1 MAKDLRLEVVT
12 PDSRVLSEDV
22 EYVGAPGIEGE
33 FGIMP
38 NHIPFLSALGV
49 GSLYYKLEGKYYY
62 VFIAGGFAEVSNNKV
77 TILAEIAE
85 KAVDI
90 DLERARRAEQR
101 ARERMQKAEDTIAHV
116 RAQAAL
122 QRAMQRMSCRSTAA
136 SAGTC
141 SM

>member
-12 PDSRVLSEDV
+12 PDRLVLSQEV

-49 GSLYYKLEGKYYY
+49 GSLYFKLDGKYYY

-85 KAVDI
+85 KAEDI

-101 ARERMQKAEDTIAHV
+101 ARERMQKAEDNIAQA

-122 QRAMQRMSCRSTAA
+122 QRAMQRVSCRSTAA
-136 SAGTC
+136 NAGTC
-141 SM
+141 VM

>member
-12 PDSRVLSEDV
+12 PDRLVLSQEV

-49 GSLYYKLEGKYYY
+49 GSLYYKLDGKYYY
-62 VFIAGGFAEVSNNKV
+62 VFVAGGFAEVSSNKV

-85 KAVDI
+85 KAEDI

-101 ARERMQKAEDTIAHV
+101 ARERMQKAEDNIAQA

-122 QRAMQRMSCRSTAA
+122 QRAMQRMTCRSTAS

-141 SM
+141 SL